1 MARSRD
7 ISKVLSSST
16 ALATDA
22 EIAATY
28 QTKASAGLVLLNTT
42 SFSAVTIASLPE
54 NIFTSTYNTYLF
66 TFDVIG
72 STAITIQARV
82 RAAGVDFS
90 SANYNRTQ
98 WEGTITA
105 ATSSNQTSWDV
116 TSIYDADAKRA
127 PIDFTLTDVQ
137 VSGRNK
143 SAMSR
148 ISIGL
153 STGAP
158 YPILRFFSLNSTS
171 SYDSITFFTDT
182 GNMTGSISCYGYNQ

>member
-42 SFSAVTIASLPE
+42 FFSAVTIASFPE